1 MSGTDDLI
9 SKWTKQKAALE
20 AEAEGMS
27 PGAERD
33 AVLQRIALCQKAI
46 EAAEILAPSERYSTT
61 PKEPSAHPRA

>member
-9 SKWTKQKAALE
+9 SKWTNQKAELE
-20 AEAEGMS
+20 AEAQGMS

-46 EAAEILAPSERYSTT
+46 EAAELLAPSERHPTT
-61 PKEPSAHPRA
+61 PKEPSTNPRA